1 MVDIPTNMP
10 MVRADHND
18 QIYKT
23 KDGKWGAVLDEIK
36 SRNESGQPVLVGTIS
51 VESSEKLSDQLR
63 RNGVDHVV
71 LNAKPEHAEREGET
85 IAEAGRIG
93 AVTIATN
100 MAGRGVD
107 IMLGGNA
114 EHRTRVE
121 LRKLGVEPGDESWD
135 ETWEDIFPR
144 VEEQV
149 AADHERVKELGG
161 LFILGTERHESR
173 RIDNQLRGRAGRQG
187 DPGESR
193 FYLSAE
199 DDLVRLFAGDRIYRI
214 LDRLGPVDEEGREQ
228 PIEAK
233 MLSRTIENAQKK
245 VEQQNFLIRKRVL
258 EYDDVMNQ
266 QREVVYRYRREIL
279 EGRDMSEPAKTEL
292 RGVFERIVQE
302 YTPGDF
308 IEDWDVDALFAQV
321 QQIYDPSFST
331 AEVDAD
337 ALDRDELTDRLH
349 DDALAAYESR
359 EGELGEELMRE
370 LERNVLLQI
379 IDERWRE
386 HLYDMDYLREGIH
399 LRGFAQRDPLV
410 EYKNEGFTLFRDLMN
425 SIWEDFGRYIFH
437 VQVQIEPAQAAAMSR
452 RSSTAG
458 VRGVTYSGGGPEQP
472 SALYDAA
479 EQAGVATMEPEGGEF
494 AALPEVETRHVEDRD
509 RIGRNDPCWC
519 GSGKKFKKCHGALGM
534 ADQVQVEQIPERVAK
549 LRDQL
554 KLLADYL

>member
-1 MVDIPTNMP
+1 
-10 MVRADHND
+10 
-18 QIYKT
+18 
-23 KDGKWGAVLDEIK
+23 
-36 SRNESGQPVLVGTIS
+36 
-51 VESSEKLSDQLR
+51 
-63 RNGVDHVV
+63 
-71 LNAKPEHAEREGET
+71 
-85 IAEAGRIG
+85 
-93 AVTIATN
+93 

-107 IMLGGNA
+107 IMLGGNS

-135 ETWEDIFPR
+135 ETWEDVFPR
-144 VEEQV
+144 VQEQV

-173 RIDNQLRGRAGRQG
+173 RIDNQLRGRSGRQG

-214 LDRLGPVDEEGREQ
+214 LDRLGPVDDEGREQ
-228 PIEAK
+228 AIEAK

-279 EGRDMSEPAKTEL
+279 EGRDMSEPAKDEL
-292 RGVFERIVQE
+292 RGVFERIVGQ

-308 IEDWDVDALFAQV
+308 IEDWDVDGMFAQV
-321 QQIYDPSFST
+321 QQIYDPSFDT
-331 AEVDAD
+331 ADIDAED
-337 ALDRDELTDRLH
+337 LDRDELTERLH
-349 DDALAAYESR
+349 EDALEAYDRRES
-359 EGELGEELMRE
+359 ELGGELMRE
-370 LERNVLLQI
+370 LERGVLLQI

-410 EYKNEGFTLFRDLMN
+410 EYKNEGFALFRDLMN

-437 VQVQIEPAQAAAMSR
+437 VQVQIEPAQAAALSR
-452 RSSTAG
+452 RSSTSRVSG
-458 VRGVTYSGGGPEQP
+458 VS
-472 SALYDAA
+472 
-479 EQAGVATMEPEGGEF
+479 
-494 AALPEVETRHVEDRD
+494 
-509 RIGRNDPCWC
+509 
-519 GSGKKFKKCHGALGM
+519 
-534 ADQVQVEQIPERVAK
+534 
-549 LRDQL
+549 
-554 KLLADYL
+554 